1 MTTAIS
7 TEELRRFKALCQ
19 QKNFGQAL
27 PLARRFHPLLAQNVH
42 LARRWGW
49 VIYERLKDLAEQARA
64 KQAPASRQ
72 ANSLP
77 EHLSR
82 KIREALVEYARL
94 PNLHTPD
101 LLHAMILVMV
111 CRIGVRWSGV
121 LGFLYHVR
129 AFDTLRPEDRLPK
142 TYGDRTYPSIEQLL
156 TQTVAAAL
164 AKLPFRDQRPEVL
177 DWACVQVQ
185 QRLDRFPDE
194 PWIPYH
200 LACYL
205 IKKQRGPEARPLL
218 APVLLQHRHKSW
230 IWERVA
236 RANHDRPEH
245 RLTALTQALRLAERE
260 LPTVRFRLHLEL
272 ADLLATRQRHDEA
285 AAQLQAARRLE
296 EQLGRN
302 VRDDRNPLWQRYRH
316 MLQQP
321 WFRQRAEQ
329 TNLPRTPTLT
339 IEPEAILYEHLPTT
353 ESFGVIIGHNS
364 EKGLTIIRLSPS
376 KIVRVKHRKFPDASR
391 LEPGTV
397 VWLRLVAE
405 QVVALEPRPDH
416 PLPDLVRWFRGRLL
430 QPDGRAFAFVITGD
444 EQRIFIPPRLNRK
457 LNLEADATVEV
468 LAERTIDPTKNTH
481 SWSALKVKPVA
492 DQ

>member
-7 TEELRRFKALCQ
+7 TEELQRFKALCQ

-49 VIYERLKDLAEQARA
+49 VIYERLKDLVEQARA

-111 CRIGVRWSGV
+111 CRIGIRWSGV

-164 AKLPFRDQRPEVL
+164 AKLPLRDQRPEVL

-272 ADLLATRQRHDEA
+272 QICWPPGSATMKPLPSFRQPA
-285 AAQLQAARRLE
+285 AWKNSSAVTCATTAILSGNAIGTCCSNPGSSNGSSRPTCPGHPPSPSSPKQFSTNTCRP
-296 EQLGRN
+296 
-302 VRDDRNPLWQRYRH
+302 RNP
-316 MLQQP
+316 
-321 WFRQRAEQ
+321 
-329 TNLPRTPTLT
+329 
-339 IEPEAILYEHLPTT
+339 
-353 ESFGVIIGHNS
+353 
-364 EKGLTIIRLSPS
+364 
-376 KIVRVKHRKFPDASR
+376 
-391 LEPGTV
+391 
-397 VWLRLVAE
+397 
-405 QVVALEPRPDH
+405 
-416 PLPDLVRWFRGRLL
+416 
-430 QPDGRAFAFVITGD
+430 
-444 EQRIFIPPRLNRK
+444 
-457 LNLEADATVEV
+457 
-468 LAERTIDPTKNTH
+468 
-481 SWSALKVKPVA
+481 SA
-492 DQ
+492 